1 MVPFFGNGCGNNSF
15 LKDRII
21 LLQMKEEIM
30 KDDLSVKDYVTS
42 MHHVGFF
49 CADLEETVKFYT
61 DIFGFKVMLYGEVK
75 SKNERLAMLQL
86 GGLILEILWLP
97 NNSLADLRER
107 SKVFLT
113 HFSLMVTDIEA
124 VKSKLLKHPKVVFE
138 EAEIRYT
145 PNIGGADYQVTF
157 FRGIN
162 GERVELMQNV
172 SGKKHPV

>member
-1 MVPFFGNGCGNNSF
+1 
-15 LKDRII
+15 
-21 LLQMKEEIM
+21 MKE
-30 KDDLSVKDYVTS
+30 DLSVKDYVTS

-61 DIFGFKVMLYGEVK
+61 DILGFKLMLYGEVK

-97 NNSLADLRER
+97 NTSLADLHER
-107 SKVFLT
+107 AKGVFT

-124 VKSKLLKHPKVVFE
+124 VKSKLLKHPKIVFE

-145 PNIGGADYQVTF
+145 PNIGGADYRVTF

-162 GERVELMQNV
+162 GERVELMQDV
-172 SGKKHPV
+172 SGKKYSV